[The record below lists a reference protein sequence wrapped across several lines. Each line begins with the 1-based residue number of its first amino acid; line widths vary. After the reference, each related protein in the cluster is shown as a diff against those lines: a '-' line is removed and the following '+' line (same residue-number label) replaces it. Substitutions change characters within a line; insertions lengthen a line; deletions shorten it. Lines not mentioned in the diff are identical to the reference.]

1 MWAPTVQY
9 FTKLYANCLAFQ
21 NKYTWKKL
29 YESAVQVKTRTI
41 SSSHGYTNS
50 LTYAYLTTTEQES
63 TFILYLEFLEDQ
75 VTALKDDATMASV
88 QTRLPVGG
96 DRSYPPPPKSSQAQA
111 PMMRLLPSLA
121 SSTDTVHPKK
131 KSYQRSHSY

>member
-96 DRSYPPPPKSSQAQA
+96 DRSYPPHQNHHKH
-111 PMMRLLPSLA
+111 RHL
-121 SSTDTVHPKK
+121 
-131 KSYQRSHSY
+131 